1 MYHIG
6 CTEIWGGVR
15 GENLDACTSGVVASL
30 YSRAAEGERKGGDIY
45 YISSCSGEAITR
57 VAIADV
63 RGHGAAVSDI
73 SEWLYEALRTRMNT
87 LEGNAI
93 FAELNALTLR
103 RGFKAM
109 TTGAVVAFYP
119 ADSSLYF
126 SYAGHPPMFAYRARL
141 KRWEALTLGSNGG
154 PANLPLG
161 AFPDITYD
169 QELTRLAAADR
180 LFLYTDGLIEAPDLN
195 GEPFGQERLLTVLE
209 EASGEDLIAL
219 KEVVGEVLRQHTGGS
234 LAHDDVTFMA
244 LEAR

>member
-15 GENLDACTSGVVASL
+15 GEDVDACTSGVVASL
-30 YSRAAEGERKGGDIY
+30 YSRAVEGGQGGAIY

-63 RGHGAAVSDI
+63 MGHGAAVSDI
-73 SEWLYEALRTRMNT
+73 SEWLYEALRARMNT
-87 LEGNAI
+87 LDGNAI
-93 FAELNALTLR
+93 LAELNALTGK
-103 RGFKAM
+103 RGYKAM

-119 ADSSLYF
+119 TDSSLYF
-126 SYAGHPPMFAYRARL
+126 SYAGHPPIFAYRACL
-141 KRWEALTLGSNGG
+141 KRWEAITLGSNGR

-161 AFPDITYD
+161 AFADTAYD
-169 QELTRLAAADR
+169 QELTRLAPGDR

-195 GEPFGQERLLTVLE
+195 GEPFGQERLLAALE
-209 EASGEDLIAL
+209 EASGEDLIGL

>member
-15 GENLDACTSGVVASL
+15 GEDVDACTSGVVASL
-30 YSRAAEGERKGGDIY
+30 YSRAAEGGKGGDIY

-73 SEWLYEALRTRMNT
+73 SEWLYEALRARMNT
-87 LEGNAI
+87 LDGNAI
-93 FAELNALTLR
+93 LAELNALTGR
-103 RGFKAM
+103 RGYKTM

-126 SYAGHPPMFAYRARL
+126 SYAGHPPMFVYRARL
-141 KRWEALTLGSNGG
+141 QRWEALTFGSNGRV
-154 PANLPLG
+154 ANLPLG
-161 AFPDITYD
+161 AFKDTAYD
-169 QELTRLAAADR
+169 QELTHLAPGDR

-195 GEPFGQERLLTVLE
+195 GEDFGQERLLAALE
-209 EASGEDLIAL
+209 EASGENLAGL
-219 KEVVGEVLRQHTGGS
+219 KEVVGEVLRRHTGGS